1 MCKFCEP
8 YKHNDEDDSLS
19 VDLLFDQPQ
28 LDYLACVIGP
38 TSISRRQGEESKR
51 TASIQIHTPLDNFN
65 IPIRYCPVCGKDLN
79 E

>member
-1 MCKFCEP
+1 MCNFCEP
-8 YKHNDEDDSLS
+8 YKHDDDSLS

-38 TSISRRQGEESKR
+38 TPISRRQEKVSKR

-65 IPIRYCPVCGKDLN
+65 IPIRYCPICGKDLN
-79 E
+79 K